1 MIGGQWAWGPMCPCY
16 YVQIV
21 QSFFFP
27 FPLSQKAT
35 FSRNTKPPLSN
46 LIYKLGNASQTGFSS
61 LACRHEKPVDLHLP
75 FSSKG
80 GAGMGKKSSLD
91 VCYPPQVLGLWQVGT
106 SCWWGGRRCISPSLR
121 NLFDLHFPICR

>member
-1 MIGGQWAWGPMCPCY
+1 MYIYIYDNEAQQLEVAFATLCFAIKLQVLMIGGQWAWGPMCPCY

-35 FSRNTKPPLSN
+35 CSRNTKPPLSN

-75 FSSKG
+75 IPSKG
-80 GAGMGKKSSLD
+80 G
-91 VCYPPQVLGLWQVGT
+91 
-106 SCWWGGRRCISPSLR
+106 
-121 NLFDLHFPICR
+121 